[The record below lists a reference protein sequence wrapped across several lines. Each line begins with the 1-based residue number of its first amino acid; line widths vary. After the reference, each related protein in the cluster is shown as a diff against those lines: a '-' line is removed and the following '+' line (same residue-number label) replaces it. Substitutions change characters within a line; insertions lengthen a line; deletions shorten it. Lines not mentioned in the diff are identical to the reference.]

1 MDNETGL
8 AILSAVLD
16 SMSYPNKILTNEEDK
31 STGIDVKDLH
41 KILLKRCR
49 YPPELEN
56 KPNTPAKG
64 NKTDIANCKG
74 ILLLSCKKNCNKK
87 PTTHFVFILETVKE
101 LGNENVKLEDA
112 EKFVNIDVFVGTME
126 GKPLPLTLK
135 PTTTIAELKEMM
147 SSSKEIPPNSQ
158 RVIFAINLHE
168 NINVDDQSA

>member
-8 AILSAVLD
+8 AILSAVLNG
-16 SMSYPNKILTNEEDK
+16 MPYPNKILTNEEDN
-31 STGIDVKDLH
+31 STEINVKDLH
-41 KILLKRCR
+41 KILLKGCY
-49 YPPELEN
+49 YPLELEN
-56 KPNTPAKG
+56 KPNTPA
-64 NKTDIANCKG
+64 N
-74 ILLLSCKKNCNKK
+74 
-87 PTTHFVFILETVKE
+87 ETVKE

-126 GKPLPLTLK
+126 VKPLPLTLK
-135 PTTTIAELKEMM
+135 PTTTIAELKEMI